1 MSVRVNLLPEA
12 TRSKDRATQQRLLA
26 AASML
31 ALLAVLG
38 GVWWWANAQVRDAE
52 ERLVAAERVTAELRA
67 EEAELIAFRD
77 LANRRDA
84 TLQVLQASLGDEVS
98 LAGVLQDLAAVM
110 PADAQLDTLTLTL
123 TPPSVEAGPAVGS
136 LTLAG
141 QTLTSHAPGVEAIL
155 IELDKIST
163 FGELYLNSSTLDTER
178 EDPIATYSVSGVV
191 RADARTD
198 RYAEGLP
205 EELR

>member
-12 TRSKDRATQQRLLA
+12 TRSRDQAAQQRLIA

-31 ALLAVLG
+31 VLLAVLG
-38 GVWWWANAQVRDAE
+38 GVWWWANGQVKDAE
-52 ERLVAAERVTAELRA
+52 ERLAEAEQVTAQLRA
-67 EEAELIAFRD
+67 EETELIAYRD
-77 LANRRDA
+77 LADRRDRA
-84 TLQVLQASLGDEVS
+84 GQVLQASLGDEVS
-98 LAGVLQDLAAVM
+98 LAGVLQDLAAVL

-136 LTLAG
+136 MTLAG

-155 IELDKIST
+155 LELGKIST

-178 EDPIATYSVSGVV
+178 EEPIATYSVSGVV
-191 RADARTD
+191 REDARTG
-198 RYAEGLP
+198 RYVEGLP